1 MDVSS
6 VLTIIL
12 SECDANRGI
21 SFENHLYGCFALAEH
36 ITSPSGE
43 QFDISEGWASIGIQY
58 GFFSDKRCVYEGS
71 AAYKEAWRTI
81 FQTASAEFVEALEDA
96 TFKPLCLKGTIF
108 FAGALST
115 GELPETLSSLAA
127 SLLVEP
133 VVAVAAAVDTAP
145 QRRLQKTRGRRIV
158 TPAKIHR
165 FNKTRKMASSTG
177 TTV

>member
-6 VLTIIL
+6 VLTTIL
-12 SECDANRGI
+12 AECDANRGI

-36 ITSPSGE
+36 LTSPSGE
-43 QFDISEGWASIGIQY
+43 QFDISEGWTTIGINF

-71 AAYKEAWRTI
+71 AAYKEVWRTL

-108 FAGALST
+108 FAGAMST

-133 VVAVAAAVDTAP
+133 AVVATATATSTP
-145 QRRLQKTRGRRIV
+145 RRLQKTRGRRIV

-165 FNKTRKMASSTG
+165 FNKTRKTVSSTG
-177 TTV
+177 TTA

>member
-6 VLTIIL
+6 VLTTIL

-43 QFDISEGWASIGIQY
+43 QFDISEGWASIGCQY
-58 GFFSDKRCVYEGS
+58 GFFSDRRCVYEGS
-71 AAYKEAWRTI
+71 AAYKETWRTI

-108 FAGALST
+108 FAGAMST

-133 VVAVAAAVDTAP
+133 IAGAVATAP
-145 QRRLQKTRGRRIV
+145 ARRLQKTRGRRIV

-165 FNKTRKMASSTG
+165 FNKTRKIASSTG